1 MNKLLQMSSQL
12 VAIYSDIRD
21 RGLDR
26 DEILEV
32 YDFDQTWSSTALGF
46 GGIEGIGGQAITQAR
61 TYIIVFNEYPKALV
75 YFGGR
80 FAYEA
85 DLTSDSTSRKF
96 REDVRK
102 HRVVSVRESGK
113 YKDNKED
120 NREE

>member
-32 YDFDQTWSSTALGF
+32 YDFDQAWGSTALGF
-46 GGIEGIGGQAITQAR
+46 GGIGGQAITHAR
-61 TYIIVFNEYPKALV
+61 TYVIEFNKYPKALV

-102 HRVVSVRESGK
+102 HRVASVRESGK
-113 YKDNKED
+113 YRDNKGE
-120 NREE
+120 